1 MKSLMT
7 QYVQFRL
14 LPFYTRAVHAKF
26 IRRCHDIGKAQ
37 EEFLLKALEANK
49 NTEYGLHCNFAS
61 IRNRTQF
68 VQQHPLTQ
76 YSHYE
81 EYIQRVCN
89 GEKNVL
95 CAKKLA
101 FVAISSG
108 TTAKPKSIPV
118 YEGFVIEFLKTLGFF
133 LNHIINKVN
142 TLQRIASIRFTVK
155 DTLLANGVKMG
166 TFSSHVSPLP
176 PYAITPQ
183 KAGKIPN
190 ESSQSYVTALFALSE
205 KDLQYIDGMF
215 SSSVFTL
222 YKTIELNGERL
233 VADLA
238 SGSLSKGLDV
248 GDEVRKVVDRH
259 LKPNPIRAAEVW
271 GELNQGNDRLA
282 LRLWPELKLVTMTTT
297 GEFEAH
303 ARLLAKSFLKDVCL
317 QTLVYGS
324 TEGSI
329 GIVPFPQKGATFEQ
343 KSYAFNLFIFLEFI
357 AEENIAEDNPPTL
370 FVDQLELGKSY
381 EIVLSNTNGFY
392 RSGHLLSVRAEKTS
406 SAAFTEALKYSEQDW
421 KNKHL
426 VNYTATESTHIILI
440 DSRVINESIRILQMI
455 NLLADFQSRA
465 DGMNYFLF
473 IEVTYLDQNNTCV
486 LQQKEKELIDKHLQK
501 SSPIY
506 GYCRS
511 SGSIKP
517 MSVIQVKAGT
527 FARLKSIM
535 TKDANNQQYKTPR
548 ALRNPELLTFL
559 LENA

>member
-1 MKSLMT
+1 
-7 QYVQFRL
+7 
-14 LPFYTRAVHAKF
+14 
-26 IRRCHDIGKAQ
+26 
-37 EEFLLKALEANK
+37 
-49 NTEYGLHCNFAS
+49 
-61 IRNRTQF
+61 
-68 VQQHPLTQ
+68 
-76 YSHYE
+76 
-81 EYIQRVCN
+81 
-89 GEKNVL
+89 
-95 CAKKLA
+95 
-101 FVAISSG
+101 
-108 TTAKPKSIPV
+108 
-118 YEGFVIEFLKTLGFF
+118 
-133 LNHIINKVN
+133 
-142 TLQRIASIRFTVK
+142 
-155 DTLLANGVKMG
+155 
-166 TFSSHVSPLP
+166 
-176 PYAITPQ
+176 
-183 KAGKIPN
+183 AGKIPN

-282 LRLWPELKLVTMTTT
+282 LRLWPELKLVNMTTT

-303 ARLLAKSFLKDVCL
+303 ARLLRKSFLKDVCL
-317 QTLVYGS
+317 QTLMYGS
-324 TEGSI
+324 TEGQI

-343 KSYAFNLFIFLEFI
+343 KSYAFNPFIFLEFI

-381 EIVLSNTNGFY
+381 EIVLSNTNGFYRYRLSDVIRVTGYLHSNPLFEFMY

-440 DSRVINESIRILQMI
+440 DSRMI

-506 GYCRS
+506 GYYRS

-559 LENA
+559 LENEIDVPNNCNDQIFFQKKHSSFK